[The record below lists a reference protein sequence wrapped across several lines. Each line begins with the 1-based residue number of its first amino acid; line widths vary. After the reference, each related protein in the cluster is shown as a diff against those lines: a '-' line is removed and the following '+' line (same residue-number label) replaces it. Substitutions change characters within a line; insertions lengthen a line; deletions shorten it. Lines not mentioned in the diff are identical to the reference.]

1 MVLRVVY
8 ECMGGYG
15 LREFIFLWLMR
26 FGGMEPDSVC
36 SVERSCFCVWEM
48 VVMRCGNVCCGGEL
62 RMCLGSL
69 GWMCRVFMM

>member
-26 FGGMEPDSVC
+26 FGGMEPESVC
-36 SVERSCFCVWEM
+36 SVARSCFCV
-48 VVMRCGNVCCGGEL
+48 
-62 RMCLGSL
+62 
-69 GWMCRVFMM
+69 